1 LKERNFIPV
10 LEASKN
16 DTALAPEAMPEFP
29 GCQFGALKA
38 DAIIETAL
46 HSPGAY
52 QNLTFPSLTTTL
64 NEAAPKR

>member
-1 LKERNFIPV
+1 
-10 LEASKN
+10 
-16 DTALAPEAMPEFP
+16 MPEFP